1 MKLELNNKKSQE
13 FFNDPNVRYPNKPR
27 ILREISV
34 YDTPYG
40 LGLFFRAASQV
51 CNKRA
56 KSGNNL

>member
-40 LGLFFRAASQV
+40 LGLFLGACLTS
-51 CNKRA
+51 
-56 KSGNNL
+56 L